1 MLSVSIGPVALPVA
15 PLLWG
20 AALWATQALAA
31 RLAGP
36 EGPAAGRAVGWAA
49 AIGLLAARIGFV
61 LGAPAGY
68 LASPLL
74 LLDVRDGGWSPAV
87 GVAAAV
93 AVLAGWAWRAPP
105 LRRPM
110 AAGLAAGAAV
120 WSVLSA
126 AIGVLGPSRHEGT
139 LAGLSAPPAPAL
151 TDLSGQP
158 ADLAAL
164 GRGLPTVVNL
174 WATWC
179 SPCRAEMPM
188 LARAQ
193 QQAPGV
199 RFVFV
204 NQGEG
209 PVEVNRWLL
218 AQGFSLQHVLL
229 DPGSRLGA
237 RVGSS
242 GLPTTLFYD
251 ANGRFVAGHM
261 GLLSS
266 ASLAARVAALAPNP
280 TPPSTGSPR

>member
-20 AALWATQALAA
+20 AALWTAHALAV

-36 EGPAAGRAVGWAA
+36 DGPAAGRAVGWAA
-49 AIGLLAARIGFV
+49 AIGLLAARLGFV

-74 LLDVRDGGWSPAV
+74 LLDLRDGGWSPAV
-87 GVAAAV
+87 GVAAVV
-93 AVLAGWAWRAPP
+93 AVLAGWAWRTPP

-110 AAGLAAGAAV
+110 AAGLAGAAAV
-120 WSVLSA
+120 WGVLSVA
-126 AIGVLGPSRHEGT
+126 VGVLGPSRQEAT
-139 LAGLSAPPAPAL
+139 LAELSAPPAPAL
-151 TDLSGQP
+151 TDLSGRP
-158 ADLAAL
+158 ADLAVL

-179 SPCRAEMPM
+179 GPCRAEMPM
-188 LARAQ
+188 LASAQ
-193 QQAPGV
+193 AQAPGV

-204 NQGEG
+204 NQGEDA
-209 PVEVNRWLL
+209 VQVNRWLL

-229 DPGSRLGA
+229 DPGSSLGV

-251 ANGRFVAGHM
+251 ASGRFVAGHM

-266 ASLAARVAALAPNP
+266 ASLAARLAALAP
-280 TPPSTGSPR
+280 TPPQPATGSPR